1 MTRYQENLIEEFK
14 ALRELGVIISD
25 ANLNKAIKYVKAN
38 KAEIDDYERSGC
50 RISSAADTILYFC

>member
-1 MTRYQENLIEEFK
+1 MTRYQENLIKEFK

-38 KAEIDDYERSGC
+38 KAEIDDYEQSGC
-50 RISSAADTILYFC
+50 DISSAADLILCFC